1 MRPLFLPGPKFQL
14 PILAGRGIIEIERE
28 DQNGRRRIQSPRQR
42 GEKTVICGVVDLGSN
57 TVRLSIYRCEG
68 RAYQRLMNR
77 KVMAGL
83 ASYVEDGSLTEQGVE
98 IVCRTLLYYRSLLD
112 NLNIRDMYVFATASL
127 RNVNNTKEVVKAVRE
142 DTGIRVDVLSGRE
155 EGLLA
160 LQGAMHDL
168 HRSSGLMVDIGGGST
183 ELVEFEDKMVS
194 SAKSMPVGSL
204 TMFNRFVE
212 GLFPT
217 EEEQEAICDEVSR
230 QFEKEQCVPG
240 SASTVCGVGGTV
252 RAACNLANFV
262 FERPETCKTLT
273 MGELHDLMKRFRNM
287 NRKELNILLK
297 VVPDRIHTILPG
309 IWVLDSICRECGSKK
324 IFISTYGV
332 REGYLH
338 EKILGVESEYGEK

>member
-1 MRPLFLPGPKFQL
+1 M
-14 PILAGRGIIEIERE
+14 
-28 DQNGRRRIQSPRQR
+28 
-42 GEKTVICGVVDLGSN
+42 ICGVVDLGSN

-83 ASYVEDGSLTEQGVE
+83 ASYVEDGSLSRQGVE
-98 IVCRTLLYYRSLLD
+98 IVCRTLLNYRSLLD

-127 RNVNNTKEVVKAVRE
+127 RNVDNTKEVVKAVKKE
-142 DTGIRVDVLSGRE
+142 TGIQVDVLSGRE

-160 LQGAMHDL
+160 FRGAMQDL

-183 ELVEFEDKMVS
+183 ELVEFENKMVS

-217 EEEQEAICDEVSR
+217 EKEREAIRGEVSR
-230 QFEKEQCVPG
+230 QFEKEKCDPG
-240 SASTVCGVGGTV
+240 SASTVCGVGGTA

-262 FERPETCKTLT
+262 FDRPETCKTMT
-273 MGELHDLMKRFRNM
+273 MGELHKLMKRFQDM
-287 NRKELNILLK
+287 DRKELNILLK

-309 IWVLDSICRECGSKK
+309 MEILDTICRECGAQK
-324 IFISTYGV
+324 IMISTYGV

-338 EKILGVESEYGEK
+338 EKILRVESEYGEK